1 VWLHSSSQTGAPL
14 EPLLSAAAGRCI
26 RLLSYGRPSYGGSS
40 PHPGRK
46 VASAAADVA
55 QLADA
60 FGVSRFAVI
69 GYSGGGPHALACGA
83 LLAGRVTGVVSMA
96 GLGPFTEDF
105 DWFAGMVSDG
115 ASSGSGRTQAR
126 ARYAASAEFDEDG
139 FTPADWAALSGE
151 WA

>member
-1 VWLHSSSQTGAPL
+1 VLVVSVRDLSLEDGRTLRVYDGGGPEAADAFTLVWLHGSPQTGAPL
-14 EPLLSAAAGRCI
+14 EPLLSAAAGRGI

-69 GYSGGGPHALACGA
+69 GYSGVARTRS
-83 LLAGRVTGVVSMA
+83 RVERCRRVA
-96 GLGPFTEDF
+96 
-105 DWFAGMVSDG
+105 
-115 ASSGSGRTQAR
+115 
-126 ARYAASAEFDEDG
+126 
-139 FTPADWAALSGE
+139 
-151 WA
+151 